1 MQSYDQFRESERLT
15 WPIRGVV
22 TALAL
27 GAAAFLAIGELP
39 VAAIAAVP
47 AVYAAYLLVV
57 RLVVLDRCR
66 SDKWVYGMMAGETA
80 LAASAVAVFGLL
92 SPVIV
97 LPLLLAPHYAH
108 LLGRRGAYAAALAGL
123 MSLSAAFPFH
133 PLPAPGLIA
142 ALAISPA
149 MLAGIAAFTSE
160 ERFRE
165 RRAKEQ
171 ALDWHASESGSG
183 RLLEAVL
190 KMSSKRGD
198 ADVAQALAEGLRI
211 ATGYPTAVTLLNRH
225 HDSTLVPVAVSSVKD
240 ELKSDRIT
248 PESFSDV
255 TAVTRAARQGSAI
268 SLGRGGLKNEFL
280 PEWAIELGYRSG
292 IAAPI
297 NRGMEVLGAV
307 YVLRTDVEAPGLKS
321 IEHTEVLTSSASRL
335 LSVGTVQAVAAPTT
349 PLQELLTR
357 TGRAPEPEKRPPIEL
372 PDMSLDPVSEKL
384 VIGGVGVSLS
394 RTEFS
399 MLYALAK
406 SAGNVVPPSDL
417 IGMSWDGEP
426 APNASSVDV
435 TIYRLRRKLARTPA
449 GKGLVRTVRGKGYM
463 LAQPDLIESQSTAA

>member
-1 MQSYDQFRESERLT
+1 MQSYDQFRESERQT
-15 WPIRGVV
+15 WPVRGGV

-27 GAAAFLAIGELP
+27 GAAAFLAIGKLP

-66 SDKWVYGMMAGETA
+66 SDKWVYGMMAAETA
-80 LAASAVAVFGLL
+80 LAASAVAVFGLV
-92 SPVIV
+92 SPAIV
-97 LPLLLAPHYAH
+97 LPLLLVPHYAH
-108 LLGRRGAYAAALAGL
+108 LLGRRGAYAAAAAGL

-133 PLPAPGLIA
+133 PMPAPGLIA

-149 MLAGIAAFTSE
+149 MLAGIAAFTAE

-198 ADVAQALAEGLRI
+198 ADVSQALAKGLRI
-211 ATGYPTAVTLLNRH
+211 ATGYPTSVTLLNRH
-225 HDSTLVPVAVSSVKD
+225 HDNTLVPVAVSSVNG

-248 PESFSDV
+248 PESLGGD
-255 TAVTRAARQGSAI
+255 TAVTKAARQGSAI
-268 SLGRGGLKNEFL
+268 SLGRGGLSSENL
-280 PEWAIELGYRSG
+280 PEWALEYGYRSG

-307 YVLRTDVEAPGLKS
+307 YLLRNDVEAPGLKA
-321 IEHTEVLTSSASRL
+321 IEHAEVLTSFASRL
-335 LSVGTVQAVAAPTT
+335 LSAGTDRAVATPPTA
-349 PLQELLTR
+349 LKELLTR
-357 TGRAPEPEKRPPIEL
+357 SGRAPETQKRPPIEL
-372 PDMSLDPVSEKL
+372 PDMNLDPVSEKL
-384 VIGGVGVSLS
+384 VIRGVSVSLS

-406 SAGNVVPPSDL
+406 SAGNVVSPSDL
-417 IGMSWDGEP
+417 IDMCWDGEP
-426 APNASSVDV
+426 APNASAVDV
-435 TIYRLRRKLARTPA
+435 TIYRLRRKLARTPV
-449 GKGLVRTVRGKGYM
+449 GKGVVRTVRGKGYM